1 MNEPVNPVTPHPTCG
16 VSSHAESRIPARQS
30 YIEGDSRGNGVKK
43 NDRML
48 AVLKEK
54 PTPGVVVQE
63 IPIPSPRDGELLV
76 KVQAASICGTDIG
89 IYDWTPWAASHI
101 SPPIVIGHEV
111 VGEVLEINGDHRGLK
126 KGDLVSSETHIFCDT
141 CYQCRIGNRHVCERM
156 ELFGIGRNGGF
167 AEFATIPIRTSW
179 KNDASIPLEW
189 MSVQEPLG
197 NAVHVVTKA
206 RVSGKR
212 VLILG
217 LGPTG
222 LCAAAAARAYG
233 ATEVIGINRGAYR
246 RKLGTVM
253 GCDSVYQELPSSLK
267 DRCDVVLEMSGNPT
281 AIAQAFDAVRIAG
294 TLVAFGIPKQDVTV
308 NWGKYFINKEITVL
322 SVFGRRIWET
332 WYQVSDLLKEKK
344 VDLGKIITHE
354 FRLKEFEKAM
364 AVMKS
369 GECGKVLLR
378 PS

>member
-1 MNEPVNPVTPHPTCG
+1 MKMVNLVTPHPKRG
-16 VSSHAESRIPARQS
+16 VSSHSESRISSRQT
-30 YIEGDSRGNGVKK
+30 YAERDKRGNGVKK

-54 PTPGVVVQE
+54 SVSGVVVKE
-63 IPIPSPRDGELLV
+63 TPIPRPLPGELLV
-76 KVQAASICGTDIG
+76 KVCAASICGTDIG
-89 IYDWTPWAASHI
+89 IYDWTPWAAGHI
-101 SPPIVIGHEV
+101 TPPIVIGHEV
-111 VGEVLEINGDHRGLK
+111 VGEVLEINGDSKGLK
-126 KGDLVSSETHIFCDT
+126 KGDLVSSETHIFCDE

-167 AEFATIPIRTSW
+167 AEYATIPIRTSW

-206 RVSGKR
+206 NVAGRR
-212 VLILG
+212 VLVFG

-233 ATEVIGINRGAYR
+233 ASEVIGINRGVYR
-246 RKLGTVM
+246 RKLGKAM
-253 GCDSVYQELPSSLK
+253 GCDNVYEQLPSSLK
-267 DRCDVVLEMSGNPT
+267 NQCDVVLEMSGNPG
-281 AIAQAFDAVRIAG
+281 AISQAFDAVRIAG
-294 TLVAFGIPKQDVTV
+294 TLVAFGIPKQDVTM

-322 SVFGRRIWET
+322 SVFGRKIWET
-332 WYQVSDLLKEKK
+332 WYRVADLLKTKR
-344 VDLGKIITHE
+344 VNLGKIITHE

-369 GECGKVLLR
+369 GECGKILLR
-378 PS
+378 P